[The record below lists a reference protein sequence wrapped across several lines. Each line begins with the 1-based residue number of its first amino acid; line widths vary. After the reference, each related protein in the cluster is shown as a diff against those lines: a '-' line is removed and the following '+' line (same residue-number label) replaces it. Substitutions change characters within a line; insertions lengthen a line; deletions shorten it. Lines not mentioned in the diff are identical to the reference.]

1 MLCFIPLVANFGTF
15 IVANCITQGLIPSWQ
30 WWNDGMWQIGL
41 AFRERDGQFACWIN
55 ISNENIRQC
64 LVSGTSRV
72 PCLDYC
78 CNFVE
83 PWHGDDST
91 GFKDNDRAR
100 ICRCDSLDQSIL
112 LVRKRK
118 TRQVH
123 VFGHPLI
130 GKDDYK
136 I

>member
-1 MLCFIPLVANFGTF
+1 MLRFIPLVANFGTF
-15 IVANCITQGLIPSWQ
+15 IVANCITQGLISWQ
-30 WWNDGMWQIGL
+30 WWKDGMWQICL
-41 AFRERDGQFACWIN
+41 AFRESDGQFACWIN
-55 ISNENIRQC
+55 VPNENIRQC
-64 LVSGTSRV
+64 LVPGTACV

-83 PWHGDDST
+83 PWHGDGRT

-100 ICRCDSLDQSIL
+100 IRRCDLLDQSIL
-112 LVRKRK
+112 LVRQRK

-123 VFGHPLI
+123 VFGYPLI

>member
-1 MLCFIPLVANFGTF
+1 MLRFIPLVSSFWTF
-15 IVANCITQGLIPSWQ
+15 IVANCITQVLILSWQ
-30 WWNDGMWQIGL
+30 WKDGMRQICL
-41 AFRERDGQFACWIN
+41 AFRESDGQFAGWIN
-55 ISNENIRQC
+55 VPNENIRQC
-64 LVSGTSRV
+64 LVSGTACI

-78 CNFVE
+78 CSFVE
-83 PWHGDDST
+83 PWHGDSRT
-91 GFKDNDRAR
+91 GFKDNDGAR
-100 ICRCDSLDQSIL
+100 ICGCDLLDQSIL

-123 VFGHPLI
+123 AFGYPLI